1 MLCCF
6 AEVVETFEGLVLA
19 GQAPRVRRSATL
31 SHGVA
36 SVASRYRLLEISLA
50 NAVRSTAKMRAQTSR
65 RRSPSKRRFFRLAP
79 CPLAE
84 LRCHLL
90 SHNDGDEAV
99 IDLRLIRR
107 G

>member
-6 AEVVETFEGLVLA
+6 AEVVRRLKDWLLRGKRLEYEEAQLSRMELHP
-19 GQAPRVRRSATL
+19 QVRDTDYWQYPSPMRSAQPL
-31 SHGVA
+31 KCAHKLPA
-36 SVASRYRLLEISLA
+36 AARPR
-50 NAVRSTAKMRAQTSR
+50 
-65 RRSPSKRRFFRLAP
+65 KRRFFRLAP